1 MRVLIMNLT
10 ILCLLLTAFPALADS
25 EIGRYQALKLQLETA
40 SVSVLIIDTKEG
52 HLWVWGAAT
61 SGELWDM
68 TYMGKVRPGQKMG
81 DLIESWNVEEK
92 RSPKS
97 NKSGAK

>member
-1 MRVLIMNLT
+1 MKGLI
-10 ILCLLLTAFPALADS
+10 ISVIAFCLLLTAFPTLADS
-25 EIGRYQALKLQLETA
+25 EAGRYKAMKLQLQTA

-52 HLWVWGAAT
+52 HLWVWGADA
-61 SGELWDM
+61 SGKLWDM

-92 RSPKS
+92 RVPKS
-97 NKSGAK
+97 N

>member
-1 MRVLIMNLT
+1 MRAFIVSLT

-25 EIGRYQALKLQLETA
+25 EAGRYKAIKLQLQTA

-52 HLWVWGAAT
+52 HLWVWGAAA
-61 SGELWDM
+61 SGKLWDM

-92 RSPKS
+92 RSPKE
-97 NKSGAK
+97 NKALTK